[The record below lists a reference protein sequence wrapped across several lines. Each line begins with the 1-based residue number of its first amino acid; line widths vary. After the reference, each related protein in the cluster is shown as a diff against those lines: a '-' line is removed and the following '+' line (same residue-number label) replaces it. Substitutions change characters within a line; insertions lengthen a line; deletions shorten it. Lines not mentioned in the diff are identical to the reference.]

1 MTAVKANGITL
12 EYEVFGPPDAP
23 PILLVMGLGMQL
35 VAWPDSMCEG
45 LAARGFRV
53 VRYDNRDVGLS
64 TRMPAA
70 GKIKTS
76 GMLARALL
84 HLPVRPPYTLNDMA
98 RDAIGLMDGL
108 KIDAA
113 HVVGVSMG
121 GMIAQ
126 ILAAEHPD
134 RVRSLTSIMSSP
146 APMLPRR
153 KVLRALLRPAPRDR
167 DQAIRRMHDF
177 FRLIG
182 GAGYPP
188 TEAELKIKVDRSVRR
203 SFRPDGFTR
212 QLIAIQ
218 SGPSRVPLLHRVRAP
233 TLVVHGSDDP
243 LVPLIGGTRTAA
255 AIAGARLRVVPG
267 MGHFLPEALVPL
279 LVEEIAGHCLK
290 AEGMREERP
299 PQDAGE
305 TR

>member
-1 MTAVKANGITL
+1 MTAIKANGITI
-12 EYEVFGPPDAP
+12 EYEVFGLPEAP

-35 VAWPDSMCEG
+35 VAWPDSLCDG

-64 TRMPAA
+64 SRMPGA
-70 GKIKTS
+70 GRLKTS

-84 HLPVRPPYTLNDMA
+84 RLPVRPPYTLNDMA

-108 KIDAA
+108 KIGAA

-146 APMLPRR
+146 APILPRR

-167 DQAIRRMHDF
+167 EQAVRRMHDF

-182 GAGYPP
+182 APVIRRP
-188 TEAELKIKVDRSVRR
+188 RR
-203 SFRPDGFTR
+203 S
-212 QLIAIQ
+212 
-218 SGPSRVPLLHRVRAP
+218 
-233 TLVVHGSDDP
+233 
-243 LVPLIGGTRTAA
+243 
-255 AIAGARLRVVPG
+255 
-267 MGHFLPEALVPL
+267 
-279 LVEEIAGHCLK
+279 
-290 AEGMREERP
+290 
-299 PQDAGE
+299 
-305 TR
+305 